1 MIASSASVYEG
12 DRHDAESAGF
22 DDFLPK
28 PVRER
33 ELTRVLEQL
42 LGSKWIFER
51 ESVCVGSTTI
61 GPIRAADILRQHSS
75 TEANIPVE
83 ELRQLLTLAGQGD
96 IVGLQRAL
104 EQLTE
109 TDPAHGSF
117 SKRLA
122 LLVAA
127 YRIDDVEII
136 LERAIGQPIGS
147 GENEHSAG
155 RR

>member
-33 ELTRVLEQL
+33 ELTQILEQL
-42 LGSKWIFER
+42 LGLKWIFES
-51 ESVCVGSTTI
+51 ESVSDGSTAI
-61 GPIRAADILRQHSS
+61 GPIPAADILRQHSG

-83 ELRQLLTLAGQGD
+83 KLRQLQTLAGQGD

-104 EQLTE
+104 EQLAE
-109 TDPAHGSF
+109 TDPAHGAF

-136 LERAIGQPIGS
+136 LQRAIGQPIGS
-147 GENEHSAG
+147 GENEHGAG